1 MKRNWMAW
9 TGLMVFLGW
18 GVAVQ
23 AEDLF
28 TYWTQLQ
35 AVNLTPYDL
44 KITKVDWH
52 GHLNDDVSHVKAGDI
67 IPKADPNN
75 PEQEPTTI
83 GEVRRWSGGVDLEIW
98 FKLIGNEGSEDCHLK
113 IHNPYT
119 GDNTI
124 TPSETF
130 PTSQCPSVTP
140 PDIPDSQPSPL
151 YHNIEL
157 PSSGHKLQLVAL
169 LAFQKLIPD
178 EAGMSTSDQK
188 KAADESQQQIDQ
200 SESDRDK
207 FRQETG
213 IYVP

>member
-1 MKRNWMAW
+1 MKRSWMARM
-9 TGLMVFLGW
+9 GLVVFLGW
-18 GVAVQ
+18 AMAAQ

-75 PEQEPTTI
+75 PEQEPIMI
-83 GEVRRWSGGVDLEIW
+83 GEVSRWSGGVDMEIW
-98 FKLIGNEGSEDCHLK
+98 FKLLGNAGSQDCYLK

-119 GDNTI
+119 GNNTI
-124 TPSETF
+124 TPSQTF
-130 PTSQCPSVTP
+130 PTSQCPSMTP

-151 YHNIEL
+151 YHNIQL
-157 PSSGHKLQLVAL
+157 PSSGHKLALVAL
-169 LAFQKLIPD
+169 FAFQDLVPD
-178 EAGMSTSDQK
+178 DQVEMDEQ
-188 KAADESQQQIDQ
+188 KAAQESQQQINQ
-200 SESDRDK
+200 SNVDKEK

-213 IYVP
+213 IWVP